1 MRAWTTLLLLGLANP
16 LAAQERQPQVSE
28 EDFVCQLAGEC
39 TGTAAKPTTSGTS
52 DDGRVSESRGFS
64 ISRPDPAR
72 ASSNKA
78 QITPARNAAR
88 TTSTPNRFGAPVRKR
103 TPNVTAASAAA
114 APVPSYAEAAPVPP
128 EGRRKANL
136 FVTFRLGSDELTPEG
151 AAQARVFARALQ
163 LPALADKRFAIVGHT
178 DTVGSAQS
186 NVELS
191 QRRAAS
197 VQRFLVANG
206 VPTARLD
213 VVGRGPNDL
222 LPERPGTDPA
232 NRRVE
237 AEVLN

>member
-1 MRAWTTLLLLGLANP
+1 MRIAITLLLAAAGAP
-16 LAAQERQPQVSE
+16 LAAQERQPTVTE
-28 EDFVCQLAGEC
+28 EQFVCQLAGEC
-39 TGTAAKPTTSGTS
+39 AEPGAKPGLPRPE
-52 DDGRVSESRGFS
+52 GRVSESRGFV
-64 ISRPDPAR
+64 IARPAGTRAAPAK
-72 ASSNKA
+72 S
-78 QITPARNAAR
+78 PAPAARSGAR
-88 TTSTPNRFGAPVRKR
+88 TTGNPRRFAAPTRRSPTPGTGVGAAPS
-103 TPNVTAASAAA
+103 AAYAAA
-114 APVPSYAEAAPVPP
+114 APVP

-151 AAQARVFARALQ
+151 TAQARVFARALQ

-186 NVELS
+186 NIDLS

-206 VPTARLD
+206 VSPSRLD

-222 LPERPGTDPA
+222 LPDRPGTDPA